1 MLVLLVARTYHT
13 IPLLIFVDV
22 GWVGLGV
29 ESQSWSFF
37 IIVCRTFEPPLYWH
51 PLPIWPSLSFSLFF
65 SGPLA
70 FGRTFFDRFRLN
82 EILDKHKNKLMWQ
95 LRFFIR
101 RLKNNVTCFF
111 IKNTLISNARIR
123 FNEKQLL
130 LLIYGLPPFLQENL
144 NLPLYAISKISNP
157 L

>member
-1 MLVLLVARTYHT
+1 MLVLPVARTYHT

-37 IIVCRTFEPPLYWH
+37 IIVCRTFEPPLYWD
-51 PLPIWPSLSFSLFF
+51 PLPIWPSLPFSLFF
-65 SGPLA
+65 FGTP

-95 LRFFIR
+95 WCFFIR
-101 RLKNNVTCFF
+101 RLKNNVRCFF

-123 FNEKQLL
+123 FSEKQLL
-130 LLIYGLPPFLQENL
+130 PLLYGLPPFLQENL
-144 NLPLYAISKISNP
+144 DLPLYAISKISNP

>member
-1 MLVLLVARTYHT
+1 MLVLPVARTYHT

-22 GWVGLGV
+22 GWVGLGSGV
-29 ESQSWSFF
+29 TKLVIFYYSVQDVWTPPLLRSPPYMAFPPIFSFF
-37 IIVCRTFEPPLYWH
+37 FGTP
-51 PLPIWPSLSFSLFF
+51 
-65 SGPLA
+65 

-95 LRFFIR
+95 WCFFIR
-101 RLKNNVTCFF
+101 RLKNNVRCFF

-123 FNEKQLL
+123 FSEKQLL
-130 LLIYGLPPFLQENL
+130 PLLYGLPPFLQENL
-144 NLPLYAISKISNP
+144 DLPLYAISKISNP